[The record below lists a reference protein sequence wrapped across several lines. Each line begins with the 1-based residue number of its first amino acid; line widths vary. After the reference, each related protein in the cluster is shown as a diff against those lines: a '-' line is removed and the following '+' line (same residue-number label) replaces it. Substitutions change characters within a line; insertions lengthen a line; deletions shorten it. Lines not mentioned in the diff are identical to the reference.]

1 MVALVVFSVVATVVF
16 SVAVVVFSV
25 VASVVFSVVATVV
38 ESELTPSEET
48 TVFELSAEVELSLT
62 VVGLSVMTAK
72 LAVVVLLTS
81 AGVKT
86 QPVKV
91 ETKTA
96 RSNARI
102 ALNLFFIIFS

>member
-1 MVALVVFSVVATVVF
+1 
-16 SVAVVVFSV
+16 
-25 VASVVFSVVATVV
+25 
-38 ESELTPSEET
+38 
-48 TVFELSAEVELSLT
+48 
-62 VVGLSVMTAK
+62 MTAK

-81 AGVKT
+81 VGVKT

-102 ALNLFFIIFS
+102 DLNLFFIIFP

>member
-1 MVALVVFSVVATVVF
+1 VVALVVFSVVATVF
-16 SVAVVVFSV
+16 FSV
-25 VASVVFSVVATVV
+25 VALVVFSVVATVV
-38 ESELTPSEET
+38 ESELTSSEET

-102 ALNLFFIIFS
+102 ALNLFFIIFP